1 MSRTRAQMSFM
12 PLVVVILGIFFL
24 TIGLILIYNARE
36 IQKSEKD
43 IVLFK
48 SVSSI
53 HNICRFWKNPGLYV
67 DVAMPIQLGEA
78 FESAGLNAVYP
89 CSNTNADG
97 IRNCMLKCEA
107 LERLVMVCNI
117 HGNDRNVEECSST
130 NIRSLL
136 MK

>member
-1 MSRTRAQMSFM
+1 MMSFM
-12 PLVVVILGIFFL
+12 PLAIVILGILFL

-36 IQKSEKD
+36 LQKSEKD

-48 SVSSI
+48 SITSI
-53 HNICRFWKNPGLYV
+53 HTICRYWKNPGLYV
-67 DVAMPIQLGEA
+67 DVAMPAQVGEA
-78 FESAGLNAVYP
+78 FESAGLNTVYP

-117 HGNDRNVEECSST
+117 HGSERNIEECGST

-136 MK
+136 MT